1 MSARGTL
8 GPSLRRKLRGDP
20 GELPAQPLMTLV
32 PVVARV
38 PQQANRE
45 GHGLNRLC
53 NPGETE
59 LTFQYSRK
67 RGGEREQRI
76 AVQRGQDADKRRG
89 DLRVLPDGQVG
100 LR

>member
-1 MSARGTL
+1 MRARRPLSVG
-8 GPSLRRKLRGDP
+8 LRRELPGDP
-20 GELPAQPLMTLV
+20 GELAAQPLMTLV
-32 PVVARV
+32 PVVAR
-38 PQQANRE
+38 
-45 GHGLNRLC
+45 GLNRLC

-89 DLRVLPDGQVG
+89 DLRVLPDGQFG